1 MDEFFELFGVLSA
14 VVAAGGIG
22 YFVVGFIY
30 ITLRKMQ
37 LRANLPTETDT
48 EQQTKEL
55 EGRIEVLESQVSRMA
70 ELEERVDFAERLLA
84 KQREGARLPPAQG

>member
-1 MDEFFELFGVLSA
+1 MNEFFELFGVLSA

-22 YFVVGFIY
+22 YFLVGFIY

-37 LRANLPTETDT
+37 LRANLPEAET

-55 EGRIEVLESQVSRMA
+55 EGRIETLESQVSRMA

-84 KQREGARLPPAQG
+84 KQREVARLPPGQG

>member
-1 MDEFFELFGVLSA
+1 MGDFLELFAVLSA
-14 VVAAGGIG
+14 VVTVGGIG
-22 YFVVGFIY
+22 YFVVGFIH

-37 LRANLPTETDT
+37 LRAKLPTEADT
-48 EQQTKEL
+48 EQQTREL
-55 EGRIEVLESQVSRMA
+55 EGRIEFLESQVSRMA